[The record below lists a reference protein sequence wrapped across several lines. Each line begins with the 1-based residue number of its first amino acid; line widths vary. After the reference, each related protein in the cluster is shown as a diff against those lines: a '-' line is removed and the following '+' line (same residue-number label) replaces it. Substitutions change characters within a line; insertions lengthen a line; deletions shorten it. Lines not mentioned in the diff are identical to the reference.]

1 MTERERHI
9 PPCRSASS
17 GSGFVALTRHS
28 PNKALNL
35 TPGSGAQLRRAD
47 LNPPGSV
54 TPCAPATTPGT
65 ARAFASPRSVDF
77 TAPGPAQVSFGALG
91 VARTIP

>member
-1 MTERERHI
+1 MHI

-17 GSGFVALTRHS
+17 GSGFVALTPHS
-28 PNKALNL
+28 PNNALKR

-54 TPCAPATTPGT
+54 TPRAPSATPGT
-65 ARAFASPRSVDF
+65 GRAFTLTRSVDF
-77 TAPGPAQVSFGALG
+77 TAPGPASLSFGALG
-91 VARTIP
+91 VATLYGTGRS